1 MNESVK
7 KIINDACDISNL
19 HGQISALYKMKSE
32 ITEKIII
39 LHKLINELKS
49 TVRGLEEELE
59 KIGIKNGK

>member
-39 LHKLINELKS
+39 LESDLKERKKS
-49 TVRGLEEELE
+49 
-59 KIGIKNGK
+59 NGK

>member
-1 MNESVK
+1 MNEGIG
-7 KIINDACDISNL
+7 KIIKESMD
-19 HGQISALYKMKSE
+19 KSHLQG
-32 ITEKIII
+32 KIII